1 MKCPNC
7 GAKFI
12 LKDNIYQCKY
22 CGYVEKIEKEDN
34 ELIDIETKFQ
44 NKNYNENDE
53 EENDE
58 EVNYE
63 EEYNENK
70 NNKIKRVSKKR
81 NIKNTNYNGAKTKYD
96 NNKKI
101 EIGDNLTFLLFLGF
115 MLLVYIISYF
125 VGEGY

>member
-12 LKDNIYQCKY
+12 LKDNTYQCKY
-22 CGYVEKIEKEDN
+22 CGYVEVIEKEDN
-34 ELIDIETKFQ
+34 ELIDNETQSQ
-44 NKNYNENDE
+44 NINCNEDVE

-58 EVNYE
+58 EEYVNS
-63 EEYNENK
+63 K
-70 NNKIKRVSKKR
+70 NINIEQMPKKKY
-81 NIKNTNYNGAKTKYD
+81 IKNTNYNGTKTKY
-96 NNKKI
+96 NKRI

-115 MLLVYIISYF
+115 MLMVYIISYF